1 MMSNSKLYNFFEDK
15 HISTKYIKIEIKIN
29 FKITRYIAINNTT
42 DANSGAGTAYFH
54 EHLGSSPVLVGFDLV
69 CVYFVE
75 LLPSHSTR
83 VHPRCLVW
91 FVLL

>member
-1 MMSNSKLYNFFEDK
+1 M
-15 HISTKYIKIEIKIN
+15 N

-42 DANSGAGTAYFH
+42 DATSGAGTAYLH
-54 EHLGSSPVLVGFDLV
+54 EHLGSSPVFVGFDLL

-75 LLPSHSTR
+75 LLPSQSTQ

-91 FVLL
+91 FVLLYL